1 LRTDNKSTNNSLKN
15 SNWSYRYY
23 FKVYIEIKYFTLRSL
38 LKNKAINLTL
48 TWCFLL
54 IYNTA
59 SSQDSTEEQSRSK
72 IFFHNIFKQVKDAVT
87 VAKKDS
93 SASATVLNTKGETYF
108 NSYHGKVIRHII
120 TKELGFE
127 KTFTDTSSKIKYFGS
142 KVLNALHTDTK
153 SWVIRSNLFFREN
166 SVLNAYLMA
175 DNERYLRSLKFIQDA
190 RILVDSVSG
199 SNDSVD
205 VQIIT
210 KDLFT
215 ITGILDVNGI
225 KRVRTR
231 IAENNLM
238 GMGQGLQYTALFDR
252 SRRPFY
258 GYELLYSKN
267 SIANTLIN
275 GTIGYTLINTGRS
288 NGTEEE
294 KAFYIRLERPLVS
307 PYSKLAGGLEVS
319 YNHSENYYNKPDSQ
333 FYNYRYNLYDVWGGY
348 NLGVTKLLKS
358 NNKIR
363 DRSFFAL
370 RYLRNNFVELPFQ
383 VGDKFDPLYN
393 TRNAVLAELTLFRQD
408 FYKTNYIYGFGT
420 TEDIPYGFNIALTGG
435 WYQQLFLKRAYAGIN
450 ANYFIVTHRG
460 EFMQYIVQTGGFRN
474 HKWEDASVLLGA
486 NMFSK
491 LYYYKNWKIREHIK
505 FSYTQQF
512 NRVTFEPLKIDNP
525 YGLEY
530 FSSDSLWG
538 QRRATLYAETV
549 VFLKRKVLGF
559 QIAPFAFADLSLLT
573 PEKAVLNKSDLY
585 SGLGGGIR
593 TRNENLIFGTIQLKM
608 TYFPRRGDRNNVFKI
623 SVQSNL
629 RFRYNSRYIKAPDII
644 QLNSVLD
651 DNF

>member
-1 LRTDNKSTNNSLKN
+1 
-15 SNWSYRYY
+15 
-23 FKVYIEIKYFTLRSL
+23 LRSL

-93 SASATVLNTKGETYF
+93 SASTTVLNTKSETYF

-127 KTFTDTSSKIKYFGS
+127 KTFTDTSSRIKYFGI

-153 SWVIRSNLFFREN
+153 GWVIRSNLFFREN

-175 DNERYLRSLKFIQDA
+175 DNERYLRSLNFIQDA

-215 ITGILDVNGI
+215 ITGVLDVNGI
-225 KRVRTR
+225 SRVRTK

-288 NGTEEE
+288 TGTEEE
-294 KAFYIRLERPLVS
+294 KAFYVRLERPLVS

-358 NNKIR
+358 DNKIR

-460 EFMQYIVQTGGFRN
+460 EFMQYIVQAGGFRN

-559 QIAPFAFADLSLLT
+559 QIAPFTFADLSLLT

-623 SVQSNL
+623 SIQSNL

>member
-1 LRTDNKSTNNSLKN
+1 M
-15 SNWSYRYY
+15 
-23 FKVYIEIKYFTLRSL
+23 
-38 LKNKAINLTL
+38 KNKAINLTL

-93 SASATVLNTKGETYF
+93 SASATVLNTKSETYF

-127 KTFTDTSSKIKYFGS
+127 KTFTDTSSRIKYFGS

-153 SWVIRSNLFFREN
+153 DWVIRSNLFFREN

-175 DNERYLRSLKFIQDA
+175 DNERYLRSLNFIQDA

-215 ITGILDVNGI
+215 ITGVLDVNGI
-225 KRVRTR
+225 KRVRTK

-294 KAFYIRLERPLVS
+294 KAFYVRLERPLVS

-358 NNKIR
+358 DNKIR

-460 EFMQYIVQTGGFRN
+460 EFMQYIVQAGGFMN

-512 NRVTFEPLKIDNP
+512 NRITFEPLKIDNP

-559 QIAPFAFADLSLLT
+559 QIAPFTFADLSLLT

-608 TYFPRRGDRNNVFKI
+608 TYFPRRGDRNNIFKI
-623 SVQSNL
+623 SIQSNL

>member
-1 LRTDNKSTNNSLKN
+1 MRTDNKSTNNSLKN

>member
-1 LRTDNKSTNNSLKN
+1 M
-15 SNWSYRYY
+15 
-23 FKVYIEIKYFTLRSL
+23 
-38 LKNKAINLTL
+38 KNKAINLTL

-54 IYNTA
+54 IYTTA

-72 IFFHNIFKQVKDAVT
+72 VFFHNIFKQVKDAVT

-93 SASATVLNTKGETYF
+93 SASAAVLNTKSETYF
-108 NSYHGKVIRHII
+108 NSYHGKVIRYIS

-127 KTFTDTSSKIKYFGS
+127 KTFTDTSSRIKYFGS

-153 SWVIRSNLFFREN
+153 DWVIRSNLFFREN

-205 VQIIT
+205 IQIIT

-215 ITGILDVNGI
+215 ITGVLDVNGI

-288 NGTEEE
+288 NGAEEE

-358 NNKIR
+358 DNKIR

-393 TRNAVLAELTLFRQD
+393 TRNAILAELTLFRQD

-435 WYQQLFLKRAYAGIN
+435 WYQQLFLKRAYTGIN

-460 EFMQYIVQTGGFRN
+460 EFMQYIVQAGGFRN
-474 HKWEDASVLLGA
+474 HKWEDASILLGA

-512 NRVTFEPLKIDNP
+512 NRLTFEPLKIDNP

-549 VFLKRKVLGF
+549 IFLKRKVLGF
-559 QIAPFAFADLSLLT
+559 QIAPFVFADLSLLT
-573 PEKAVLNKSDLY
+573 PEKAVINKSDLY

>member
-1 LRTDNKSTNNSLKN
+1 M
-15 SNWSYRYY
+15 
-23 FKVYIEIKYFTLRSL
+23 

-93 SASATVLNTKGETYF
+93 SASATVLNTKSETYF

-127 KTFTDTSSKIKYFGS
+127 KTFTDTSSRIKYFGS

-153 SWVIRSNLFFREN
+153 DWVIRSNLFFREN

-175 DNERYLRSLKFIQDA
+175 DNERYLRSLNFIQDA

-215 ITGILDVNGI
+215 ITGVLDVNGI
-225 KRVRTR
+225 KRVRTK

-307 PYSKLAGGLEVS
+307 PYSKLAGGLEIS

-333 FYNYRYNLYDVWGGY
+333 FYNYKYNLYDVWGGY

-358 NNKIR
+358 DNKIR

-370 RYLRNNFVELPFQ
+370 RYLRNNFIELPFQ

-460 EFMQYIVQTGGFRN
+460 EFMQYIVQAGGFMN

-512 NRVTFEPLKIDNP
+512 NRITFEPLKIDNP

-623 SVQSNL
+623 SIQSNL